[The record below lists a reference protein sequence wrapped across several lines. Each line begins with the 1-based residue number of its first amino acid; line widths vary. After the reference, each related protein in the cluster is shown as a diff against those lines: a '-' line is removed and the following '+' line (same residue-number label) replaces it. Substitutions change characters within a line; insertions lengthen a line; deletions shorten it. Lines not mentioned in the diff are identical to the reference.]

1 MFEPLQGRKNPFW
14 RRLGPLWGE
23 TVRSTPL
30 KAANEMQRVCA
41 VRSIGKILASLMP
54 ETPRVAQDEEL
65 KPGLSAARPAALL
78 CAWRMATRVS
88 GLEPRIIVSIA

>member
-1 MFEPLQGRKNPFW
+1 MFEGSLNAIESCQRDAT
-14 RRLGPLWGE
+14 RLCG
-23 TVRSTPL
+23 TQYR
-30 KAANEMQRVCA
+30 
-41 VRSIGKILASLMP
+41 KILASLMP

-65 KPGLSAARPAALL
+65 KPGLSAARSAALL